1 MYVCIYVFSLATTK
15 TCSTLI
21 SIVCSRSNQKPC
33 TWHDKKLSFR
43 RCEPRMSTL
52 EDALKLKGCIGVI
65 YVGPSRN
72 ILELAKKM
80 EATTDADFEQ

>member
-1 MYVCIYVFSLATTK
+1 
-15 TCSTLI
+15 
-21 SIVCSRSNQKPC
+21 
-33 TWHDKKLSFR
+33 
-43 RCEPRMSTL
+43 MSTL
-52 EDALKLKGCIGVI
+52 EDALKLKGCIGVM